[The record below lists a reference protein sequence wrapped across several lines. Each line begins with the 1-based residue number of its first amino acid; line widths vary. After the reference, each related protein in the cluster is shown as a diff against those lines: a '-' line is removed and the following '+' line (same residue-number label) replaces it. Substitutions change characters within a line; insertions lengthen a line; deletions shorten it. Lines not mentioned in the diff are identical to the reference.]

1 MDDLTPFERIKIVIK
16 AIPHGEV
23 MGYGEVG
30 DAAGFPRSA
39 RTVSWVLKTSSEKD
53 GLPWHRVVN
62 KERRI
67 AIKNPD
73 GHHLQ
78 RALLESEGWKFDKTG
93 KMFRPED
100 EDSTEKRKNA
110 KGTQKKK

>member
-1 MDDLTPFERIKIVIK
+1 MDELSPFDRIRRVIL
-16 AIPHGEV
+16 AIPEGEV

-30 DAAGFPRSA
+30 EAAGFPRSA
-39 RTVSWVLKTSSEKD
+39 RLVTWVLKSTPASV

-73 GHHLQ
+73 GHLLQ
-78 RALLESEGWKFDKTG
+78 RRLLEAEGWSVG
-93 KMFRPED
+93 ED
-100 EDSTEKRKNA
+100 GRLTRTSGRGD
-110 KGTQKKK
+110 